1 MYYQTWRESGPEYSS
16 ALGLEPPKRCYESTL
31 LIISIIR
38 SSNKIKYGHILLPA
52 NPGPPEKWPL
62 KRRENTLTLPL
73 QSALNRHVS
82 LVSYGLNETKD
93 ESVDLRQSRIGTLFG
108 LLCLTNAYCALCI
121 EMELLW
127 FI

>member
-1 MYYQTWRESGPEYSS
+1 MYYQTWRASDPEYSS

-38 SSNKIKYGHILLPA
+38 SSNKIQYGHILLPA

-82 LVSYGLNETKD
+82 VVSYGLNERRD
-93 ESVDLRQSRIGTLFG
+93 ESVDLRQTPITHWHIIWTIMFNEC
-108 LLCLTNAYCALCI
+108 LLCIVY
-121 EMELLW
+121 
-127 FI
+127 